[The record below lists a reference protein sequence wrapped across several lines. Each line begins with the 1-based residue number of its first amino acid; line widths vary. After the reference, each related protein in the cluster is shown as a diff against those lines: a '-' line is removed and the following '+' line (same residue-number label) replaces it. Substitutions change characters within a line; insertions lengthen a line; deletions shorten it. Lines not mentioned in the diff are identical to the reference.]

1 MVLYR
6 GDLIALSDDAA
17 NLDWFRQSWPK
28 VDSGAWSMAQLAS
41 GWLANATLWGRDLNE
56 VPGLTY
62 AVTVALEQIRR
73 RGIREL
79 LG

>member
-1 MVLYR
+1 
-6 GDLIALSDDAA
+6 
-17 NLDWFRQSWPK
+17 
-28 VDSGAWSMAQLAS
+28 MAQLAS
-41 GWLANATLWGRDLNE
+41 GWLANAQLWGRDLNE